1 MIFINIRGVPA
12 AFWEETPFSG
22 VSAIYRSDI
31 VALVEELIVDD
42 DTANEFKHL
51 IPRMD
56 GGVQQRGLP
65 TVLLW
70 TLTQRGHIEVSRA
83 TISLR

>member
-31 VALVEELIVDD
+31 VALRMVYLLLEEI
-42 DTANEFKHL
+42 EY
-51 IPRMD
+51 
-56 GGVQQRGLP
+56 
-65 TVLLW
+65 LLFN
-70 TLTQRGHIEVSRA
+70 TQILG
-83 TISLR
+83 

>member
-31 VALVEELIVDD
+31 VALRHSSTQPTTVTRVTILQNIYLEL
-42 DTANEFKHL
+42 A
-51 IPRMD
+51 M
-56 GGVQQRGLP
+56 
-65 TVLLW
+65 
-70 TLTQRGHIEVSRA
+70 
-83 TISLR
+83 